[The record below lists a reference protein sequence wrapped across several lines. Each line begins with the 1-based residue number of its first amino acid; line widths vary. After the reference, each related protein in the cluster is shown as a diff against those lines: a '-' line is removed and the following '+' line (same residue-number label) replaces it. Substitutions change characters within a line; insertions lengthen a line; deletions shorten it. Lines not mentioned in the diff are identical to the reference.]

1 MKNPPRTIDDV
12 LARLDEIIAESLA
25 KNDRACLFA
34 YLYRRTTA
42 QIKRA
47 IEDNA
52 FEDNERMER
61 FDVLFAS
68 KYIEAYSNYKGNTVC
83 AGSWMVAFD
92 AGNTQ
97 LTILQHLLLG
107 MNAHINYD
115 LGISAAEFSG
125 GKPIDE
131 LKDDFMKVNQVLK
144 SLTDEF
150 QAKLGRVSR
159 LMFLLD
165 WIGKRNDEV
174 LINFSMVKA
183 REQAWNFALNLS
195 SRDEKGRMAE
205 KEMTDSFISGLGN
218 IIKAPP
224 GKLLSVVLKIISRF
238 EKTDL
243 RLVLSDLA
251 ED

>member
-12 LARLDEIIAESLA
+12 LAQLDLIIAESLE

-34 YLYRRTTA
+34 YLYRHTTA

-47 IEDNA
+47 IEQKA
-52 FEDNERMER
+52 FEDNGRMER
-61 FDVLFAS
+61 FDIHFAS
-68 KYIEAYSNYKGNTVC
+68 KYLEAYTSYKEKIAC
-83 AGSWMVAFD
+83 AGAWKMAFD
-92 AGNTQ
+92 AGNSQ
-97 LTILQHLLLG
+97 LTILQHLMLG

-115 LGISAAEFSG
+115 LGISAAEFSE
-125 GKPIDE
+125 GKPIQD
-131 LKDDFMKVNQVLK
+131 LKNDFMKVNQVLK

-150 QAKLGRVSR
+150 QARLGRVSK

-195 SRDEKGRMAE
+195 SQDENGRIAV
-205 KEMTDSFISGLGN
+205 KERTDRFISGLGN

-224 GKLLSVVLKIISRF
+224 GKLLSFVLKIISRF

-243 RLVLSDLA
+243 RLVLSSLA
-251 ED
+251 AD